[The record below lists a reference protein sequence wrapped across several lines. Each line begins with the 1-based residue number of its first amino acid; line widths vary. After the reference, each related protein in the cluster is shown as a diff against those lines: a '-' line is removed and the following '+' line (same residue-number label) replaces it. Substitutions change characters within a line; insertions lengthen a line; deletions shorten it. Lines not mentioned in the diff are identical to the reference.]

1 VQQKT
6 QLAICLLQ
14 IRWLAPSFS
23 RHGRAVRAR
32 LCSFGLSKT
41 FRPLAGRTIEPA
53 AVKTGKAATIYVGIV
68 TTAKI
73 PTGSAIRFIEDN
85 AACCHFDT
93 TSDKGI

>member
-1 VQQKT
+1 MAEPCEHGSAH
-6 QLAICLLQ
+6 LAY
-14 IRWLAPSFS
+14 RKHS
-23 RHGRAVRAR
+23 VRR
-32 LCSFGLSKT
+32 
-41 FRPLAGRTIEPA
+41 LAGRTIEPA

-68 TTAKI
+68 TTAKV